1 MGAEWFAGR
10 LRELREQAGLTQK
23 DLADRAGV
31 SKATV
36 ADLEQGRYAPS
47 WPTVV
52 SLAEALGVECTAFLQ
67 QPQPGVEVKLGR
79 PRKPALE
86 SADQQEPKRP
96 RGRPRK
102 AAGATQDTPEKGE
115 ATSAP
120 TGDEKPTAGQNR
132 RRKGKAS

>member
-10 LRELREQAGLTQK
+10 LRELRERAGLTQK

-52 SLAEALGVECTAFLQ
+52 ALAEALRVECTAFLQ
-67 QPQPGVEVKLGR
+67 QPQAGVEVKPGR
-79 PRKPALE
+79 PRKATAE
-86 SADQQEPKRP
+86 GIDTEPKRP

-102 AAGATQDTPEKGE
+102 APAATQETPAASK
-115 ATSAP
+115 ATAAP
-120 TGDEKPTAGQNR
+120 SGQQKPATGRGGK
-132 RRKGKAS
+132 RKGKE

>member
-1 MGAEWFAGR
+1 
-10 LRELREQAGLTQK
+10 
-23 DLADRAGV
+23 
-31 SKATV
+31 V

-67 QPQPGVEVKLGR
+67 QPQAGGEVKPGR
-79 PRKPALE
+79 PRKPTAE
-86 SADQQEPKRP
+86 GVDTEPKRP

-102 AAGATQDTPEKGE
+102 AAAVAQETSAASK

-120 TGDEKPTAGQNR
+120 SGQAKPALGQGR
-132 RRKGKAS
+132 KRKGTAN

>member
-52 SLAEALGVECTAFLQ
+52 SLAEALGVVCTAFLQ
-67 QPQPGVEVKLGR
+67 QPQAGVEVKLGR
-79 PRKPALE
+79 PRKANTAG
-86 SADQQEPKRP
+86 ADQQPKRP

-102 AAGATQDTPEKGE
+102 APVAAQETTSSGKSASELSGEKKR
-115 ATSAP
+115 ATSK
-120 TGDEKPTAGQNR
+120 GRKEK
-132 RRKGKAS
+132 